1 MFENIGKI
9 GFMMLNEVTSKE
21 QWEQKMSQQA
31 QAQFLQSWEWGEF
44 QKRLGRQIW
53 RLEIDGQYLLMIKMP
68 LPFGWNYLYIP
79 RTKVELSE
87 SKLGILKQ
95 LAGQEKSLFIR
106 IEPIKQ
112 NLGNLGF
119 KKVSQVQP
127 QKTLFLDLKKS
138 EEELLAQM
146 HQKTRYNIRLAEKKG
161 VEVSESIMVKEEQ
174 FPIFYD
180 LLIDTYRRKQKSLHS
195 REYYQKLFHDHLSKI
210 YFAKYEG
217 KFLCANMVIFYGDS
231 VTYLHGGS
239 SHEDKNIMAPQ
250 LLQWEQIKKAKT
262 LGYKYYD
269 FWGID
274 EIKWPGVTRFKK
286 GFGGFE
292 VDYSGTWELPANK
305 FLYKIYKI
313 VKKFK

>member
-1 MFENIGKI
+1 
-9 GFMMLNEVTSKE
+9 
-21 QWEQKMSQQA
+21 
-31 QAQFLQSWEWGEF
+31 
-44 QKRLGRQIW
+44 
-53 RLEIDGQYLLMIKMP
+53 LEIEGEYILVIKMP

-79 RTKVELSE
+79 RTRVELTE

-95 LAGQEKSLFIR
+95 LAGQEKCLFIR
-106 IEPIKQ
+106 IEPVKQ

-127 QKTLFLDLKKS
+127 QKTLLLDLSKS

-146 HQKTRYNIRLAEKKG
+146 HQKTRYNIHLAEKKG
-161 VEVSESIMVKEEQ
+161 VKVSEGAMVKEEQ

-180 LLIDTYRRKQKSLHS
+180 LLIDTYRRKQKSLHP
-195 REYYQKLFHDHLSKI
+195 REYYQKLFHDHLSQI
-210 YFAKYEG
+210 YFAEHEG
-217 KFLCANMVIFYGDS
+217 KFLCVNMVIFYGDT

-239 SHEDKNIMAPQ
+239 SQEDKNIMAPQ
-250 LLQWEQIKKAKT
+250 LLQWEQIKKAKA

-292 VDYSGTWELPANK
+292 VYYSGAWELPINRMG
-305 FLYKIYKI
+305 YGIYKFI
-313 VKKFK
+313 KRFR